1 MIGILCEKPSAARNF
16 AKALGGF
23 SGTYNGESFTIV
35 ASHGHL
41 YGLDDEPGNQV
52 NQSLKARYQN
62 WNLDNL
68 PWNEEDFNWVYTVKD
83 KSDETPQKIAS
94 VLNRCSEICIATDD
108 DPTGEGELLAWE
120 ILWMNNINSGK
131 YTRMYFA
138 DEAPSS
144 IQKAFRERKTLGNNL
159 NCMYDDADYKQA
171 IFRTKW
177 DYLSMQWSRIATKI
191 NNMPE
196 QVLRNGRL
204 KSAMIVLVGDQL
216 KLVSEYVKKPFYQN
230 RFTDEKGVVYKSEK
244 EQKYDSKSS
253 VPQNYHSSSVTVDS
267 KEQKEST
274 PPRFLDLASLSS
286 MLAPKGIP
294 AKTTLATY
302 QKMYEDG
309 IVSYPRTEDH
319 YITEEQFYQLLPLV
333 NQIASVI
340 GVDASVLTHRMP
352 RRTHIKE
359 GMAHGANRP
368 GLTVPDDLNDLDSI
382 YGRGAKLIYTTLAR
396 NYLATIAENYV
407 YEQQK
412 GHVTDYPDFTGTA
425 DIPVSLGWEAV
436 FDEEFDEEAEE
447 MNKGLGKKAEPF
459 IYEGANPKPAAP
471 TMKWLM
477 KQLEKRS
484 VGTGATRTSTYSDIT
499 NEKTKYPL
507 LVDRKGKIT
516 FADCG
521 EANYKLLGG
530 THIAD
535 LTMTEHVM
543 QQMKQVASGT
553 GDPNEFLHEI
563 QQMVIDDIVTMK
575 KNYSLTD
582 HPAVQAQAK
591 EKASGIWQGKEISF
605 TREWS
610 GHRFT
615 DEEVNRLLNS
625 EEVTFQIEHKGA
637 LMNITGRLDNCEYK
651 GHKYIGFTRTGVSI
665 AGYTGQQT
673 DMKCPRCGKPIVT
686 SPKAYSCSD
695 KNCGWM
701 LWKENKFA
709 QTIGFNMTDAR
720 VRQMIENGKYLAK
733 GLTSKTGKKYDAY
746 VKLKDDGRYVGLEL
760 DFPNSSGT
768 RESLGNC
775 PFCGKPVY
783 ENDKAYGCSGWRDGC
798 KFTIWKNTYGKK
810 IPPEMVKQLLENG
823 ESEPAA
829 GFHEYSKMA
838 KKFSGKSFKGKLV
851 IEENSVTV
859 KKV

>member
-23 SGTYNGESFTIV
+23 SGTYNGENFTIV

-94 VLNRCSEICIATDD
+94 VLSRCSEICIATDD

-144 IQKAFRERKTLGNNL
+144 IQKAFRERKTLGSNL

-230 RFTDEKGVVYKSEK
+230 RFKDEKVLVYKS
-244 EQKYDSKSS
+244 
-253 VPQNYHSSSVTVDS
+253 
-267 KEQKEST
+267 
-274 PPRFLDLASLSS
+274 
-286 MLAPKGIP
+286 
-294 AKTTLATY
+294 
-302 QKMYEDG
+302 
-309 IVSYPRTEDH
+309 
-319 YITEEQFYQLLPLV
+319 EQFYQLLPLV
-333 NQIASVI
+333 NQIDSVI
-340 GVDASVLTHRMP
+340 GVDASLLTHRMP

-368 GLTVPDDLNDLDSI
+368 GLTVPDDLNGLDSI

-436 FDEEFDEEAEE
+436 FDEEFDDEDEE
-447 MNKGLGKKAEPF
+447 MNKGLGKKADPF

-563 QQMVIDDIVTMK
+563 QQMVIDDIATMK

-582 HPAVQAQAK
+582 HPAVQAQTK

-615 DEEVNRLLNS
+615 DEEVNHLLNS